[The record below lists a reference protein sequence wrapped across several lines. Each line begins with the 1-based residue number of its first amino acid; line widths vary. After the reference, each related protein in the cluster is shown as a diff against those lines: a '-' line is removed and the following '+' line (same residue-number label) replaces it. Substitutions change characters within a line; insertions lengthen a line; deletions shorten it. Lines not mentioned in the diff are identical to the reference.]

1 MNNPNPNPSILG
13 VCVKNFTG
21 STDSTYR
28 TEMFSTVRNLLFAS
42 FGLHL
47 LSLMPWFCSDSE
59 AFPRSF
65 ADTVMSLLGCYTF
78 IAVIHQ
84 TH

>member
-1 MNNPNPNPSILG
+1 MNNPDTSPSVLG
-13 VCVKNFTG
+13 VCVKSFTA
-21 STDSTYR
+21 SIDFTYQ
-28 TEMFSTVRNLLFAS
+28 TELFSTVKKLLFAS

-47 LSLMPWFCSDSE
+47 FSLMPWFCSDSE
-59 AFPRSF
+59 AFPCSF